1 MAMHYATIRPA
12 IARRM
17 PDPVFEGT
25 GENPKIERHIFV
37 VPVREVPEGLP
48 DDPNA
53 RRPNLNRR
61 VYRGVEESLLNGGG
75 VTPNTFHL
83 KNKGITLVAEK
94 VEQVGKDEY
103 RITMQS
109 GVHGIVDGGH
119 TYKLI
124 VDNQSNEDL
133 PANQFVQIEVRCGI
147 PADWIPEIAGGLNTA
162 VQVQDMSLDYL
173 KGLFL
178 PIQKVLK
185 SEAYY
190 KQIAWSENDPGEYD
204 ARDIISLLTLFNVE
218 IYPNDKDSHPVEAY
232 EKKSAALKLFE
243 DKPQSYDRMAGIL
256 KDILVLHDTIAIE
269 AREIWNKNTGGKAG
283 HLAFMERRKKGNYKF
298 HFIKKESDVRL
309 INGALYPMLA
319 AFRWF
324 VIIDQNSGMMKWR
337 DGFSSVISVWRETAP
352 ELLRATHH
360 TSNELARN
368 PNAIGKSRNHWANLH
383 TRIAKHDLMARTA
396 GT

>member
-1 MAMHYATIRPA
+1 MATNQATIRA
-12 IARRM
+12 AFARRI
-17 PDPVFEGT
+17 PDPVFEGS
-25 GENPKIERHIFV
+25 GLDPKIERHIFV
-37 VPVREVPEGLP
+37 VAVRDVPEGLP

-61 VYRGVEESLLNGGG
+61 VYRGVEESLLNQGDC
-75 VTPNTFHL
+75 TPNTFHL
-83 KNKGITLVAEK
+83 KNKGITLVADK
-94 VEQVGKDEY
+94 VDQISKDEY
-103 RITMQS
+103 RISMTS
-109 GVHGIVDGGH
+109 GMHGIVDGGH

-124 VDNQSNEDL
+124 VGNQNNPDL

-147 PADWIPEIAGGLNTA
+147 PLEWIPEIAGGLNTA

-173 KGLFL
+173 KGLFG
-178 PIQKVLK
+178 PIQKILK
-185 SEAYY
+185 GESYY

-204 ARDIISLLTLFNVE
+204 ARDIVALMTLFNIE

-243 DKPQSYDRMAGIL
+243 DKPQSFDRMTGIL
-256 KDILVLHDTIAIE
+256 KDILVLHDTMAIE
-269 AREIWNKNTGGKAG
+269 ARDIWNKNTGGKAG
-283 HLAFMERRKKGNYKF
+283 HLAFMERKKKGQFKF
-298 HFIKKESDVRL
+298 HFIKKDSDVRL

-319 AFRWF
+319 AFRWY
-324 VIIDQNSGMMKWR
+324 VSTDNKTGEMHWR
-337 DGFSSVISVWRETAP
+337 DGFQSVLDVWRETAA

-383 TRIAKHDLMARTA
+383 TRLAKHDLMARTS
-396 GT
+396 